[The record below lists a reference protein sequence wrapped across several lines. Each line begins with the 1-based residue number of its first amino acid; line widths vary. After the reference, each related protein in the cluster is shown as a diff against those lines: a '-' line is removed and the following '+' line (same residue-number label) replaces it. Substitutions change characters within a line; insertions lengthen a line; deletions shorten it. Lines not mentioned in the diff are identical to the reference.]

1 MADTLTPTTNAAAI
15 PTIIAQKTIAQLKG
29 YLNLARTVAKD
40 TDFEQGFSVGDTLTI
55 VKPGALTARRK
66 TPGTPKVIQ
75 NSTADKVSVTLDQH
89 WYVSFTQEDI
99 TKSLQK
105 PNLQDDYA
113 ESAAI
118 ALAEKIEGFLLDL
131 HPTMT
136 NTDTFNSS
144 TEAAAVAS
152 MLRLRSFFSRNKI
165 PVGEQR
171 YAYFDTSVIDK
182 LLSYERF
189 TRLDATGKSQGLM
202 DGSISRLYGINI
214 FESQMVPLTGSPGA
228 YHNLAYTKNSMVLVN
243 RPMPLDGNGRGVK
256 QTLFNDPDVGISL
269 RLTEAYDKDNMGV
282 EMTMDVL
289 FGGKVVDNR
298 RVIEVESF

>member
-1 MADTLTPTTNAAAI
+1 MAATFTPTTNAVAI
-15 PTIIAQKTIAQLKG
+15 PTIIAQQTIKQLKG

-40 TDFEQGFSVGDTLTI
+40 SDFEKNFTVGDTLTI
-55 VKPGALTARRK
+55 TKPGTLVAQRK
-66 TPGTPKVIQ
+66 TPGTAKSTQ
-75 NSTADKVSVTLDQH
+75 NATATKVSVTLDQH
-89 WYVSFTQEDI
+89 WYVSFTEEDI
-99 TKSLQK
+99 TKMLQK
-105 PNLQDDYA
+105 PDLQADYA
-113 ESAAI
+113 QSAAI

-131 HPTMT
+131 HTTMT

-144 TEAAAVAS
+144 TEANAVAS

-165 PVGEQR
+165 PTGEQR
-171 YAYFDTSVIDK
+171 FAYFDTSVIDK

-189 TRLDATGKSQGLM
+189 TRLDATGKAEGLM

-214 FESQMVPLTGSPGA
+214 FESQMVPTTGSPVA
-228 YHNLAYTKNSMVLVN
+228 YHNLAYTRNAMVLVN

-256 QTLFNDPDVGISL
+256 QSLFTDPDTGVVL

-289 FGGKVVDNR
+289 FGGLVVDNR